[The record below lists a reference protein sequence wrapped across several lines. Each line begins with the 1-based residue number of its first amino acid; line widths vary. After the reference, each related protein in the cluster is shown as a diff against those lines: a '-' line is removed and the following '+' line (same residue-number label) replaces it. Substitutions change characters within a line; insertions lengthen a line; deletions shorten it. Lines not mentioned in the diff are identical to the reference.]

1 MVLVGYGRK
10 KIYLKDIKLIYVSF
24 FFIFCIYKE
33 YYSLY
38 RKERRMDDTDLK
50 ILKYVQANASLPLSE
65 LSKRVGLSKTPCWNR
80 IRKLEELGVIDKRV
94 TVLNRN
100 KLGLPI
106 VVFLSISVSQHSKNW
121 TREFLEIISKYSHII
136 EVHRLTGSTSD
147 YMLKIVA
154 SSIEDYDKFQQILI
168 SELDFTSMSSSV
180 SLQEMKYEVALP
192 LTNLK

>member
-1 MVLVGYGRK
+1 
-10 KIYLKDIKLIYVSF
+10 LKDIKLIYVSF

-33 YYSLY
+33 YYSIY

-106 VVFLSISVSQHSKNW
+106 VVFLSISVSQHSENW
-121 TREFLEIISKYSHII
+121 TREFVEIISKYPQIV

-154 SSIEDYDKFQQILI
+154 SSIEDYDKFQQTLI

-192 LTNLK
+192 LNNVK

>member
-1 MVLVGYGRK
+1 
-10 KIYLKDIKLIYVSF
+10 
-24 FFIFCIYKE
+24 
-33 YYSLY
+33 
-38 RKERRMDDTDLK
+38 MDDTDLK
-50 ILKYVQANASLPLSE
+50 ILKYVQANATLPLSE
-65 LSKRVGLSKTPCWNR
+65 LSRRVGLSKTPCWNR

-121 TREFLEIISKYSHII
+121 TREFLEIISEYPQIV

-154 SSIEDYDKFQQILI
+154 SSIEDYDKFQQTLI

-192 LTNLK
+192 LNNLK